1 MGRVTGVP
9 QGESGWQE
17 HLPREAHT
25 DLPVAASNMGCFL
38 AILTLM

>member
-1 MGRVTGVP
+1 MVADGSEEG
-9 QGESGWQE
+9 G
-17 HLPREAHT
+17 LPNEAHT